1 MKPAMNPT
9 PESKPA
15 RKRPMWV
22 AFLLGIGGIVLLNEA
37 ADSWH
42 VHGLNAFVAV
52 EFIAGLA
59 GVVWA
64 VLWGNKRI

>member
-1 MKPAMNPT
+1 MT
-9 PESKPA
+9 PPPETKPA

-22 AFLLGIGGIVLLNEA
+22 AFALGIIGILLLNEA

-42 VHGLNAFVAV
+42 VHGLNATVAL

-59 GVVWA
+59 CIVWA
-64 VLWGNKRI
+64 VLWGNNRI